1 MNWNDLE
8 LFLAIAEAGTLAGAA
23 RTLRVN
29 HSTVFRRLNALEADL
44 DTRLFERQPEG
55 YALTPAGEKMLA
67 PARQAQAAVQSIELD
82 IAGQD
87 LQAEGA
93 VRLTAAP
100 NIART
105 LVPPAVRALR
115 DSHPGIRLE
124 ILVGDNDYDLGR
136 RQADIALRATVRP
149 PEQLVGRR
157 LADLAWWVCRPA
169 MLGDD
174 PPAGLQ
180 DLTGRPVIGADS
192 TLMRLNAFQWLE
204 DHHATDIVARANDLT
219 TMGALARA
227 GVGYALLPADQVEPG
242 LDRLFTIPGIEGQ
255 LWLLTHPD
263 LRRVRRIDAVWNAL
277 VETTHRGL
285 G

>member
-23 RTLRVN
+23 RSLRVN
-29 HSTVFRRLNALEADL
+29 HSTVFRRLNTLEADL
-44 DTRLFERQPEG
+44 DTRLFDRQPEG

-87 LQAEGA
+87 LQATGT
-93 VRLTAAP
+93 VRLTTAP

-124 ILVGDNDYDLGR
+124 VLVGDTDYDLGR
-136 RQADIALRATVRP
+136 RQADIALRATTRP
-149 PEQLVGRR
+149 PEQQVGRR
-157 LADLAWWVCRPA
+157 LVDLAWWVCRPA
-169 MLGDD
+169 ILGDE
-174 PPAGLQ
+174 PPVGL
-180 DLTGRPVIGADS
+180 DELSGRPMIGADHS
-192 TLMRLNAFQWLE
+192 MMRLDAFQWLE
-204 DHHATDIVARANDLT
+204 AHHASDIVTRANDLT

-227 GVGYALLPADQVEPG
+227 GVGYALLPADQAEPG
-242 LDRLFTIPGIEGQ
+242 LDRLFTLPGIEGQ

-277 VETTHRGL
+277 VETTRTGL